1 MTPPLPSLRARL
13 TRPLVVIALLWG
25 AAVSAA
31 VWFTVAEEVDELL
44 DETLQAAAEVLGQLL
59 VVGDLDALAV
69 ESRVRADAP
78 PLQEHFAWQLL
89 GPQGVLLRSARAP
102 QAPLLPLPVL
112 GFANA
117 SSGWRVYG
125 LRLADGEH
133 TLYVAQTRGER
144 REAAFEIVGSAIG
157 TALLIALASAWWLRR
172 RVRRE
177 LQPLTILAQAL
188 ARYEPLPPTV
198 ALSEPTRRELQP
210 VHEAILAL
218 GARLAQ
224 RVANE
229 RAFSGHAAHAL
240 RTPLAGID
248 TQLAVAEREAPPAL
262 QPWLARVREAA
273 ARLSRVVAALLALFR
288 SGAEL
293 QREPIELT
301 ALLPR
306 LPYEPLRLVLPP
318 AAGLVADLDLLTAAL
333 INLLDNAV
341 RQGARTLRLELRQE
355 GELQILRLLDDG
367 PGVSAPRRAELAAA
381 LAAQAYEGRM
391 GLGLMLAD
399 LVARAHG
406 GTLALPPVEAGFAV
420 EMSFAAAA
428 PRTPSPTPPSSPPST
443 APSTR

>member
-1 MTPPLPSLRARL
+1 MNMVLRSGTNQFHGNLNYYLRNDVLDARGFFEENKTVLRQHQFAATLAGPVIRNRTFFMISYEGLRAK
-13 TRPLVVIALLWG
+13 
-25 AAVSAA
+25 
-31 VWFTVAEEVDELL
+31 
-44 DETLQAAAEVLGQLL
+44 
-59 VVGDLDALAV
+59 
-69 ESRVRADAP
+69 
-78 PLQEHFAWQLL
+78 QE
-89 GPQGVLLRSARAP
+89 
-102 QAPLLPLPVL
+102 
-112 GFANA
+112 
-117 SSGWRVYG
+117 
-125 LRLADGEH
+125 
-133 TLYVAQTRGER
+133 
-144 REAAFEIVGSAIG
+144 
-157 TALLIALASAWWLRR
+157 
-172 RVRRE
+172 
-177 LQPLTILAQAL
+177 
-188 ARYEPLPPTV
+188 
-198 ALSEPTRRELQP
+198 
-210 VHEAILAL
+210 
-218 GARLAQ
+218 
-224 RVANE
+224 
-229 RAFSGHAAHAL
+229 
-240 RTPLAGID
+240 
-248 TQLAVAEREAPPAL
+248 
-262 QPWLARVREAA
+262 A

-428 PRTPSPTPPSSPPST
+428 PRTRIHRPTC
-443 APSTR
+443 RRC